1 MAKHTKHKGLLK
13 HCSTHGVK
21 KSLKIHIQNRELSL
35 KNQKCLI
42 IKLHCREQDDYYSQR
57 RKRGINTKS
66 SLRNIITKNPLHKNQ
81 MHTKTLGCK
90 DEISSSLPGEPKSCR

>member
-13 HCSTHGVK
+13 HRSTHGVK

-42 IKLHCREQDDYYSQR
+42 IKLHCREQDGYYFQR
-57 RKRGINTKS
+57 RKRGINTKKLAKKYNYKKPS
-66 SLRNIITKNPLHKNQ
+66 TQKPDAHQN
-81 MHTKTLGCK
+81 LGM
-90 DEISSSLPGEPKSCR
+90 

>member
-35 KNQKCLI
+35 KKSEVL
-42 IKLHCREQDDYYSQR
+42 DDKIALQR
-57 RKRGINTKS
+57 TR
-66 SLRNIITKNPLHKNQ
+66 
-81 MHTKTLGCK
+81 
-90 DEISSSLPGEPKSCR
+90 